1 MWNIPFYNEEM
12 FNFAGIKLGRFL
24 GQVIHQS
31 ERPNEM
37 FSIQAAQ
44 SDKWKYIPSITL
56 KNYLYTDIVI
66 KQEH

>member
-1 MWNIPFYNEEM
+1 MKKCLISRVLNSVGFSVKSFI
-12 FNFAGIKLGRFL
+12 
-24 GQVIHQS
+24 
-31 ERPNEM
+31 NEM